1 MVGVPKIPVSVS
13 MLLLFPRNGG
23 PWCRSLCPGK
33 TSRRWTWQ
41 RRNWLYLGLAS
52 RKPGG
57 KYERFQVA
65 WSVKGNYVYTDW
77 KNGCFPRAGQK
88 GGSNTGWDKTI
99 LRGENN
105 LKPKSPH
112 RSNMTEHSKHRQVQ
126 HCADFISEFIW
137 EQCLHGLKLVSFKA
151 GQVVTYFEQQ
161 ARKVWFQ
168 AGYNFSWV
176 PSLRALAG

>member
-33 TSRRWTWQ
+33 TSRRWTWP
-41 RRNWLYLGLAS
+41 RRSLLYLGLAS

-57 KYERFQVA
+57 KYGRFQVA

-112 RSNMTEHSKHRQVQ
+112 RSNMKEHAKHRQVQ
-126 HCADFISEFIW
+126 HCADFMSEFIW
-137 EQCLHGLKLVSFKA
+137 KRCLHGLKLVSFKSRA
-151 GQVVTYFEQQ
+151 GCYLFRTTSQKGLVSS
-161 ARKVWFQ
+161 R
-168 AGYNFSWV
+168 
-176 PSLRALAG
+176 L